1 MTDTFTKKQI
11 TLELLLHITLTS
23 LTLVTLF
30 KMLPTIQPVF
40 KFTGIGLALLIIVF
54 DVLFLVKNSMP
65 SLKITRLIAIYF
77 FAVSLIVFAIFYL
90 TKLLVL
96 TDMYGFENLLELH
109 ESTAKLI
116 YLAICFAQPII
127 LPLPEVV
134 TVAGA
139 SAVFGPVTAIS
150 LGFLGTLA
158 GIIVMYFIARFGGQR
173 IVSRFVKEE
182 HLAKYQSYVK
192 RNEVLFLA
200 IMFIIPILPDEIIC
214 IGAGLGGVT
223 FRRFFIIAALT
234 KLFTSTIFAYSVEL
248 AKMFSLSPTEL
259 MVYASLIAGAAF
271 ILTTTIKRNVKQRE
285 EA

>member
-1 MTDTFTKKQI
+1 MTETFTKKQI

-40 KFTGIGLALLIIVF
+40 KFIGIGLALLIVTF

-96 TDMYGFENLLELH
+96 TDMYGFENLLKLH

-158 GIIVMYFIARFGGQR
+158 GIIVMYFIARFGRQR
-173 IVSRFVKEE
+173 IVSRFVKKE
-182 HLAKYQSYVK
+182 HLTKYQSYVM

-248 AKMFSLSPTEL
+248 AKMFSLTPTEL
-259 MVYASLIAGAAF
+259 MVYASVIAGAAF